1 MKIRFKSQRGPSSV
15 PELHIIRPDQLE
27 TLNLKREII
36 DYIGG
41 QIKNGDQKFFSWPL
55 FPGFVF
61 LMVVNDKK
69 EPEATEARR
78 ALGASF
84 LKEVRNW
91 PVSGVRISCSEGL
104 ENSLTHVLEGIIL
117 NAYSFDKYQSPK
129 ASKEEAQLT
138 LFGLT
143 QRLANE
149 TKILSLCLQQL
160 RDWINEPY
168 NALSAETLAEQAK
181 EFLEQ
186 AHVKVE
192 VFGKKKI
199 TSLRMGG
206 LLGVNQGSR
215 REPRFVVARYTPPKA
230 INKQP
235 LVLVGKGVVF
245 DMGGAN
251 LKTGN
256 NMSTMKNDM
265 SGAAIVLSALR
276 LVAEMKLPLN
286 IVALTPLTDNMV
298 GPEGLVPGDVITLS
312 DGTTVEVLNT
322 DAEGRLILADALVY
336 ARHLNPMLVVDIATL
351 TGAVVRSLGDVAA
364 GAFEKGAPLYKK
376 LLQEAAEATAER
388 VVWFPLWKAYGDSLK
403 SDVADLK
410 NVGSSDAGHIVAA
423 KFLENFTSYPWIH
436 LDTAGVVYSEKG
448 QPVRGKGAT
457 GWGLL
462 LLKAFLLQ
470 LCRPQSHE

>member
-1 MKIRFKSQRGPSSV
+1 MKIEFKSQKGPSSV
-15 PELHIIRPDQLE
+15 PELHILRPDQLDS
-27 TLNLKREII
+27 LDLKAEM
-36 DYIGG
+36 
-41 QIKNGDQKFFSWPL
+41 KNFISRQTKKENQKFFSWPL
-55 FPGFVF
+55 FPGFFF
-61 LMVVNDKK
+61 LMVVNDAQ

-84 LKEVRNW
+84 LKDLRNW
-91 PVSGVRISCSEGL
+91 SVSGVRICCAEGL
-104 ENSLTHVLEGIIL
+104 ERSLTHVLEGIVL
-117 NAYSFDKYQSPK
+117 NAYSFDKYRTK
-129 ASKEEAQLT
+129 KEDKKEETIT
-138 LFGLT
+138 LFGLPKS
-143 QRLANE
+143 LANE
-149 TKILSLCLQQL
+149 TEILSHCLQQL

-168 NALSAETLAEQAK
+168 NALSAKNLAEQAK
-181 EFLEQ
+181 EFLER

-206 LLGVNQGSR
+206 LLGVNRGSH
-215 REPRFVVARYTPPKA
+215 REPRFVVARYTPAKVL
-230 INKQP
+230 NTQP

-245 DMGGAN
+245 DTGGAN
-251 LKTGN
+251 LKTGS
-256 NMSTMKNDM
+256 NMTTMKNDM

-276 LVAEMKLPLN
+276 LAAEMQLPLN
-286 IVALTPLTDNMV
+286 IVALAPLTDNMI

-336 ARHLNPMLVVDIATL
+336 ARHLNPMLVVDVATL

-364 GAFEKGAPLYKK
+364 GAFEKGAPFYKQ
-376 LLQEAAEATAER
+376 LLEEAAEASAER

-403 SDVADLK
+403 SEVADLK
-410 NVGSSDAGHIVAA
+410 NIGSSDAGHIVAA
-423 KFLENFTSYPWIH
+423 KFLENFTAYPWIH

-448 QPVRGKGAT
+448 HPVRGKGAT

-462 LLKAFLLQ
+462 LLKAFMLH
-470 LCRPQSHE
+470 LCRSQIHE